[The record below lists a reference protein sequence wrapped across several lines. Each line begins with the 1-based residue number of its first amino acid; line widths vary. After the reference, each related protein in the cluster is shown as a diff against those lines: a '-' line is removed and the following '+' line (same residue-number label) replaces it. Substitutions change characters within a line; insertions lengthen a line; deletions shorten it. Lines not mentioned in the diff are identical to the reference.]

1 MITGDSPNTF
11 TGIARVFGGYL
22 IGEKNG
28 ACVDVC
34 PAGCIHTTPQARQ
47 NYIDPAVCIECEQ
60 CVLVCPVN
68 AVFLDKELPEE
79 WQNFIDI
86 NAAFFGANKPL
97 ASLQAEE
104 SHRMAQAVL
113 EYATRAGL
121 SVSVVVLD
129 RDGTPLTTTGPD
141 ALRDEAHKKA
151 YTALMYGVAT
161 HELKTSSQPLWRN
174 TAEIDSATVLIT
186 PGGYPVIE
194 GVDTLGAVGVSGG
207 SPRQDMLGCQAA
219 IEARLAASH

>member
-1 MITGDSPNTF
+1 VTYV
-11 TGIARVFGGYL
+11 IAEPC

-34 PAGCIHTTPQARQ
+34 PAGCIHTTPEALQ

-79 WQNFIDI
+79 WQNFIDV
-86 NAAFFGANKPL
+86 NAAFFGANKPVG
-97 ASLQAEE
+97 SLRAEDSE
-104 SHRMAQAVL
+104 RMAGAVFD
-113 EYATRAGL
+113 YASRVGL
-121 SVSVVVLD
+121 HVSVVVLD
-129 RDGTPLTTTGPD
+129 CDGRPLASTG
-141 ALRDEAHKKA
+141 AMQDEALKKA

-161 HELKTSSQPLWRN
+161 HELKTSSQPLWRS
-174 TAEIDSATVLIT
+174 TTDVDSTHVLFT
-186 PGGYPVIE
+186 PGGYPVVE
-194 GVDTLGAVGVSGG
+194 GVETLGAVGVAGG
-207 SPRQDMLGCQAA
+207 SPQQDMLGCQAA

>member
-1 MITGDSPNTF
+1 MTYV
-11 TGIARVFGGYL
+11 IAEPCM
-22 IGEKNG
+22 GEKNG

-34 PAGCIHTTPQARQ
+34 PAGCIHTTPEAPQ

-60 CVLVCPVN
+60 CVLVCPVD

-79 WQNFIDI
+79 WQKFIDV

-97 ASLQAEE
+97 ASLQVEDSE
-104 SHRMAQAVL
+104 RMAHAVL
-113 EYATRAGL
+113 DYAARADV

-129 RDGTPLTTTGPD
+129 RDGTLLSSCGRES
-141 ALRDEAHKKA
+141 LCDEAHKKA

-161 HELKTSSQPLWRN
+161 HELRASSQPLWRN
-174 TAEIDSATVLIT
+174 CSEVDPARVLFT

-194 GVDTLGAVGVSGG
+194 GVETLGAVGVAGG
-207 SPRQDMLGCQAA
+207 SPQQDMLGCQAA
-219 IEARLAASH
+219 IEARLATASH